1 MIRTPVGR
9 VGPTGQRAAPKGYT
23 TVWVLTRTHWP
34 TLVNLSALSIVNYQ
48 QLSKLD
54 PRIRVVGTAWE
65 QEVVLAECP
74 DGEAAQSLVRFLAAA
89 LAEGKPFVDLT
100 AVDP

>member
-1 MIRTPVGR
+1 M
-9 VGPTGQRAAPKGYT
+9 
-23 TVWVLTRTHWP
+23 WVLTKTHWP
-34 TLVNLSALSIVNYQ
+34 TLVNLSALSVVGYQ

-74 DGEAAQSLVRFLAAA
+74 DGDAAQALVRHIAAA
-89 LAEGKPFVDLT
+89 LDDGEAFLDLSGWET
-100 AVDP
+100 